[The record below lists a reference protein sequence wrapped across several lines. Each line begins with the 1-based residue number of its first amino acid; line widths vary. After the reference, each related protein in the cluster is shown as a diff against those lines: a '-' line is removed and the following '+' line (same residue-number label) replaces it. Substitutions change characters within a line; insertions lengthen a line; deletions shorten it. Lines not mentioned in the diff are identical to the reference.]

1 MMAPM
6 SRDDRS
12 FLGLAAFGV
21 AIAALSVSLLGL
33 RDNGNQTAASES
45 AGAASNSSTVEITL
59 TDFKINPA
67 MPEVPAGTT
76 TFKVT
81 NGASQVHN
89 LSIPSLGVKTPD
101 IAPGQT
107 VTLKLGD
114 VAAGSYD
121 MLCEIAG
128 HSAAGMTGALH
139 VGSGA
144 GSGTDSAGGTAT
156 TMDWQT
162 MDKMMLE
169 VAQQFPAKTKGH
181 GGDLME
187 PKILADGTK
196 EFDVTTSEVD
206 WEVTPGKF
214 VKAMAYNG
222 VVPGPEIHVEVG
234 DKVKVVL
241 TNKLNESTD
250 IHFHGIRVPNN
261 MDGVDPYTQMPVEP
275 GKTFTYEFTALEPA
289 VGIYHSHHN
298 AQEQIPNGLFGAF
311 TIGEMTIPKFM
322 IDKGYGE
329 IAKKIN
335 MVLND
340 SGTIGLSLNGK
351 GFPATEPYTVR
362 LGDVIEVNYFNE
374 GLMGHP
380 MHMHQPV
387 GWIIAKDGYPLE
399 QPLPADTIWVAPG
412 ERYTVLYKATDL
424 GVWAWHCHI
433 LNHAEGSTGM
443 FGMVTALIVEK

>member
-1 MMAPM
+1 M

-33 RDNGNQTAASES
+33 RDNGSQTAASKS
-45 AGAASNSSTVEITL
+45 AGAASSSSTVEITL

-187 PKILADGTK
+187 PRILADGTK

-261 MDGVDPYTQMPVEP
+261 MDGVDPYTQMPWKWMSV
-275 GKTFTYEFTALEPA
+275 
-289 VGIYHSHHN
+289 
-298 AQEQIPNGLFGAF
+298 
-311 TIGEMTIPKFM
+311 
-322 IDKGYGE
+322 
-329 IAKKIN
+329 
-335 MVLND
+335 D
-340 SGTIGLSLNGK
+340 SLSLL
-351 GFPATEPYTVR
+351 V
-362 LGDVIEVNYFNE
+362 
-374 GLMGHP
+374 
-380 MHMHQPV
+380 
-387 GWIIAKDGYPLE
+387 
-399 QPLPADTIWVAPG
+399 
-412 ERYTVLYKATDL
+412 
-424 GVWAWHCHI
+424 
-433 LNHAEGSTGM
+433 ST
-443 FGMVTALIVEK
+443 TLTLSPTST